1 MNADIAE
8 TISAREKRHA
18 RCMSGDEE
26 SDRLPVTLRAAFSLD
41 PLHLP
46 T

>member
-8 TISAREKRHA
+8 TISPREKRHA
-18 RCMSGDEE
+18 RLISGDEE
-26 SDRLPVTLRAAFSLD
+26 SDRLPVILRAAFSLD
-41 PLHLP
+41 PSHQP